1 MARPPGPSPARGRR
15 YDPAVVSPRVR
26 SIAGIA
32 GRILLGFVV
41 AVVIAAAVLV
51 LLAYYADL
59 EFDVKEVVLAVVG
72 AGVVVYLWTRW
83 R

>member
-1 MARPPGPSPARGRR
+1 M
-15 YDPAVVSPRVR
+15 VSPRVR

>member
-1 MARPPGPSPARGRR
+1 M
-15 YDPAVVSPRVR
+15 R